1 MARIKVLVGDDH
13 GLIRTGL
20 RSLINPEPD
29 MVVVAEVDNGTDA
42 VAEAERLR
50 SDVALLSAELPCPG
64 GVEVTRL
71 LPRSPATAKVVL
83 LAERLV
89 DEHVVEAVRVGV
101 SGYLLKCGPPGD
113 VVAAVRAVA
122 AGHAML
128 APPVTR
134 VILDRVVRSSTI
146 LTLARP
152 GGTEPLSSRE
162 LEVLLLLA
170 QGQSN
175 LEIARSL
182 GCSEGTVKSHVSRL
196 LDKLGLRD
204 RLQAAV
210 FAYQSG
216 LVTLGEPRS

>member
-20 RSLINPEPD
+20 RSLIDLEPD
-29 MVVVAEVDNGTDA
+29 MLVVGEVDNGMDA
-42 VAEAERLR
+42 LAEAARLR

-64 GVEVTRL
+64 GVEVTSL

-83 LAERLV
+83 LAERVV

-101 SGYLLKCGPPGD
+101 SGYLLKCGPPRD

-122 AGHAML
+122 AGHAIL

-134 VILDRVVRSSTI
+134 VVLDRVMRTSTVLTMARSGS
-146 LTLARP
+146 A
-152 GGTEPLSSRE
+152 EPLSARE
-162 LEVLLLLA
+162 LEVLMLLA
-170 QGQSN
+170 QGLSN
-175 LEIARSL
+175 LEIAKSL

-216 LVTLGEPRS
+216 LVALAGPSP

>member
-20 RSLINPEPD
+20 RSLIDPEPD
-29 MVVVAEVDNGTDA
+29 MLVVGEVDNGVDA
-42 VAEAERLR
+42 VAEVARLR
-50 SDVALLSAELPCPG
+50 SDVALISAELPCPG

-71 LPRSPATAKVVL
+71 LPSSPSTAKIVL

-89 DEHVVEAVRVGV
+89 DEQVAEAIRVGV

-128 APPVTR
+128 APPVAR
-134 VILDRVVRSSTI
+134 VVLDRVVRSSTV
-146 LTLARP
+146 LTMTARS
-152 GGTEPLSSRE
+152 GGAEPLSGRE
-162 LEVLLLLA
+162 LEVLMLLS
-170 QGQSN
+170 QGLSN
-175 LEIARSL
+175 VEIARSL

-196 LDKLGLRD
+196 LDKLGVRD

-216 LVTLGEPRS
+216 LVTLGERR